1 MPNTSM
7 PKGAVGL
14 VALFAAIVL
23 VASVAKAA
31 VSFEGKRIQV
41 IVPFSEGGGTDDY
54 SRFLQ
59 QYMQKHLPGQPKV
72 LVFNKPG
79 AGGINGTNYFQQRAK
94 SDGTW
99 VMALSTSTLFNYI
112 LDDPRV
118 KFDVKEFIPIILS
131 PRSSMVYAHKDL
143 GLQNIETLKGRMQ
156 ELRATPADKIAV
168 GGKTPTSAA
177 LQYRIGFSLLG
188 IEVKSVWGMKGN
200 GPIALAF
207 ERGELQ
213 LSSDNSLT
221 FLNSRSKMVEDGI
234 AVPLFTLGIVDA
246 NGNPKRDPMYPD
258 MPSWFEAYEAIHGKK
273 PSGPLYEAWLS
284 LMLMQV
290 GMSKS
295 WNLPAGTPK
304 DIVAAWQTA
313 IQKMLK
319 DPDFIKR
326 QDKIFGPYPQTIG
339 DNAAAIRDA
348 ALVLSPDAREEIRKF
363 VKTRYGIA
371 LGK

>member
-1 MPNTSM
+1 MPIITTLR
-7 PKGAVGL
+7 GAAGL
-14 VALFAAIVL
+14 VALSAAVL
-23 VASVAKAA
+23 LGASAAKAA
-31 VSFEGKRIQV
+31 ASFEGKRIQV
-41 IVPFSEGGGTDDY
+41 IVPFSEGGGTDTY

-72 LVFNKPG
+72 LVLNKPG
-79 AGGINGTNYFQQRAK
+79 AGGIVGTNYFQQRAK
-94 SDGTW
+94 RDGTW

-112 LDDPRV
+112 LGDPRV

-131 PRSSMVYAHKDL
+131 PRSSMVYVHKDL
-143 GLQNIETLKGRMQ
+143 GLQNIKTLKGRM
-156 ELRATPADKIAV
+156 EKLRATPAENIAV

-188 IEVKSVWGMKGN
+188 VEVKSVWGMKGN

-207 ERGELQ
+207 ERGEFQ
-213 LSSDNSLT
+213 LSSDNSLS
-221 FLNSRSKMVEDGI
+221 FLNNRRKLVEDGI
-234 AVPLFTLGIVDA
+234 AVPLFTLGVVDGD
-246 NGNPKRDPMYPD
+246 GNPKRDPVYPD
-258 MPSWFEAYEAIHGKK
+258 TPNWFEAYEAIHGKK
-273 PSGPLYEAWLS
+273 PSGPLFDAWRS

-290 GMSKS
+290 EMSKS

-304 DIVAAWQTA
+304 DVVAAWRSA
-313 IQKMLK
+313 IQEMLK

-326 QDKIFGPYPQTIG
+326 QNQIFGPYPQTIG